1 LIRSA
6 ILHLSSVLLCMACAS
21 ASRPTCRVPN
31 DVQLEI
37 EASDRVNPD
46 EAGRSLP
53 TRLRLY
59 QLTDLAPLQRASFD
73 DVWAHPKETL
83 AGTAL
88 SSEELVIYPG
98 QVVVHRFKRNDKAE
112 YMVGVA
118 VFREPEGDAWRT
130 AEEWPLSGDPCATS
144 ASERRAPRLA
154 KLRLRMFLEG
164 NRIESLNNYAR
175 LPTRRCHTGAADCG
189 GAAKSH
195 DAAELRRNRRLQS
208 FEENGREPEAT
219 QPAP

>member
-1 LIRSA
+1 LNRLA
-6 ILHLSSVLLCMACAS
+6 ILHLSSVVLCTACAS

-59 QLTDLAPLQRASFD
+59 QLTDLTQLQRASFD
-73 DVWAHPKETL
+73 DVWARPKETL

-98 QVVVHRFKRNDKAE
+98 QVVVHRFKRHDKAE

-118 VFREPEGDAWRT
+118 VFREPEGEAWRT
-130 AEEWPLSGDPCATS
+130 AEEWPLSGDPCETS
-144 ASERRAPRLA
+144 RAEPRPPRLE
-154 KLRLRMFLEG
+154 KLRVRIFLEG

-175 LPTRRCHTGAADCG
+175 LPKRRCHAGAADCA
-189 GAAKSH
+189 GATGSR
-195 DAAELRRNRRLQS
+195 DTAELRRNRRLQS
-208 FEENGREPEAT
+208 FEENAREPEAT